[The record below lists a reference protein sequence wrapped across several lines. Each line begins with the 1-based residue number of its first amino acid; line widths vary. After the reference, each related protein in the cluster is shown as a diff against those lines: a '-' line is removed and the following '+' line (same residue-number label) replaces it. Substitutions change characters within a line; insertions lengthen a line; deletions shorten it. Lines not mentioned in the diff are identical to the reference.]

1 MPRPARCGAHR
12 PLTLERT
19 NSCPLAERMVIAT
32 PGTEGFTCPANAIRR
47 RPLRRARSPR
57 RGSDVLCLSTLGFTN
72 AQLVERTAL
81 SINSIKSKIRSCYRR
96 IGVDSRSRAVLRGVD
111 HGMQLDRVGLS
122 EPDIPG
128 SNS

>member
-1 MPRPARCGAHR
+1 M
-12 PLTLERT
+12 
-19 NSCPLAERMVIAT
+19 
-32 PGTEGFTCPANAIRR
+32 
-47 RPLRRARSPR
+47 
-57 RGSDVLCLSTLGFTN
+57 LCLSTLGFTN